1 MRSIGE
7 LEKRVEALSDEIT
20 DIFHATALNLSA
32 LGVQLEPFA
41 DSTLLQGALAQC
53 QAEFGTVQD
62 LFHERANLRLQF
74 LITQQI
80 KQEEAKV
87 RRERLVEYEEKIYD
101 QRRLISD
108 K

>member
-1 MRSIGE
+1 MSALVYIIMRSIGE
-7 LEKRVEALSDEIT
+7 LEKRVEALTDEIN

-53 QAEFGTVQD
+53 QTEFETVKD
-62 LFHERANLRLQF
+62 LFQQRGNLRLQF
-74 LITQQI
+74 LITEQI

-87 RRERLVEYEEKIYD
+87 RRERLVEY
-101 QRRLISD
+101 
-108 K
+108 